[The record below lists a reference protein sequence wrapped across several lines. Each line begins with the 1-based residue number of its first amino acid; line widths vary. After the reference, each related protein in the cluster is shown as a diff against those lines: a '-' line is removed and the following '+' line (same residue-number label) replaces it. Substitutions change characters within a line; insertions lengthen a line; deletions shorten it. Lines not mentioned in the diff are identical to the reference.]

1 MVKEATTAMRAVQVA
16 IGILGAAVLTACGS
30 SSASVPGPQ
39 STGAHSA
46 RPSATVVGTP
56 SSLTP
61 SVPTDFR
68 TGVNHCGDPYGLNAT
83 TVRGTIP
90 LLDCPGFAGLRPT
103 PALTI
108 DPGGQI
114 LISGLS
120 AGETVGT
127 QSPAVRS
134 LPDGTFVAVQPGR
147 AVLTVHNY
155 PCLPAPGGSQ
165 PTSCPLLVILVH

>member
-120 AGETVGT
+120 AGEAVGT
-127 QSPAVRS
+127 HSPLRS
-134 LPDGTFVAVQPGR
+134 DRCRTAPSSPPNPAGPSSPFTTTHVCQRLA
-147 AVLTVHNY
+147 AHNQRH
-155 PCLPAPGGSQ
+155 ARSW
-165 PTSCPLLVILVH
+165 